1 MKIVSFDVG
10 EKNFAYSIILKP
22 DDDGNDPMC
31 MAVRAEL
38 IIEKVAHHNILKK
51 KMQTIIESCIIM
63 TEILENII
71 KTLEGEV
78 FSIIIEQQMRTNIRA
93 QKLAQH
99 LWSYFYLKFGM
110 KDSSFCLKFVPSHL
124 KTQYFLGK
132 NKLDNRARK
141 KWAVTKVHDILKKHN
156 TAQNKLILTQIDSLK
171 KQDDIC
177 DTILQSIA
185 FLKIC
190 QN

>member
-10 EKNFAYSIILKP
+10 EKNFAYSIILKT
-22 DDDGNDPMC
+22 DDND
-31 MAVRAEL
+31 L
-38 IIEKVAHHNILKK
+38 IIEKIAHHNILKK
-51 KMQTIIESCIIM
+51 KMQTIIESCIII

-71 KTLEGEV
+71 KTLAEGPEV

-99 LWSYFYLKFGM
+99 LWSYFYIKFGM
-110 KDSSFCLKFVPSHL
+110 KDPAFCLKFVPSHL

-141 KWAVTKVHDILKKHN
+141 KWAVTKVHDILKKHD
-156 TAQNKLILTQIDSLK
+156 TEQNKFILTQIDALK

-185 FLKIC
+185 FLKI
-190 QN
+190 

>member
-10 EKNFAYSIILKP
+10 EKNFAYSILKK
-22 DDDGNDPMC
+22 DDD
-31 MAVRAEL
+31 EL
-38 IIEKVAHHNILKK
+38 IIEKVEHHNILKK
-51 KMQTIIESCIIM
+51 KTQTVIESCIVM
-63 TEILENII
+63 TEILENIVDV
-71 KTLEGEV
+71 LLNNEN

-99 LWSYFYLKFGM
+99 LWSYFYVRYGM
-110 KDSSFCLKFVPSHL
+110 KDQNFCLKFVPSHL

-132 NKLDNRARK
+132 NKLDNRTRK
-141 KWAVTKVHDILKKHN
+141 KWAVTKVHEILKKRD
-156 TAQNKLILTQIDSLK
+156 TEQNKSILSKIDSLK

-185 FLKIC
+185 FLKI
-190 QN
+190 